1 MILTKDMSQIEDF
14 ISAED
19 EREIVDAI
27 REAEKLT
34 SGEIR
39 VHIEK
44 SAPTDTINRAADV
57 FHLLKMDNTKAQNGV
72 LIYIAVESRVFVI
85 FGDSGINQVVPDG
98 FWDTT
103 RDVMQTHFKQG
114 EFKQGI
120 IEGILKAGEQL
131 QKYFPWIHG
140 DENELPDDISKG

>member
-1 MILTKDMSQIEDF
+1 MSKIEDF
-14 ISAED
+14 ISE
-19 EREIVDAI
+19 EEEQEIIDAI

-39 VHIEK
+39 IHVERTAPADVFERAIE
-44 SAPTDTINRAADV
+44 V
-57 FHLLKMDNTKAQNGV
+57 FHLLEMNNTKARNGV
-72 LIYIAVESRVFVI
+72 LIYLAVESKVFAI
-85 FGDSGINQVVPDG
+85 YGDEGIDKAVPDD
-98 FWDTT
+98 FWDST

-131 QKYFPWIHG
+131 QQYFPWQKD

>member
-1 MILTKDMSQIEDF
+1 MSSIEDL
-14 ISAED
+14 ISE
-19 EREIVDAI
+19 EEEQEIIDAI

-39 VHIEK
+39 IHVERTAPQDVIKRAIE
-44 SAPTDTINRAADV
+44 V
-57 FHLLKMDNTKAQNGV
+57 FHHLKMNNTKARNGV
-72 LIYIAVESRVFVI
+72 LIYLAVESKVFAI
-85 FGDSGINQVVPDG
+85 YGDEGIDKVVPDG
-98 FWDTT
+98 FWDST
-103 RDVMQTHFKQG
+103 RDVMQVHFKQG

-131 QKYFPWIHG
+131 QKYFPWQKD

>member
-1 MILTKDMSQIEDF
+1 MSTIEDF
-14 ISAED
+14 ISQE
-19 EREIVDAI
+19 EEQEIVDAI
-27 REAEKLT
+27 REAEKHT

-39 VHIEK
+39 IHIERT
-44 SAPTDTINRAADV
+44 STPDAIDRAAEV

-72 LIYIAVESRVFVI
+72 LIYLAVESRIFVI
-85 FGDSGINQVVPDG
+85 YGDEGIDKVVPDG
-98 FWDTT
+98 FWDST
-103 RDVMQTHFKQG
+103 RDVMQAHFKQG

-131 QKYFPWIHG
+131 QKYFPWQKD